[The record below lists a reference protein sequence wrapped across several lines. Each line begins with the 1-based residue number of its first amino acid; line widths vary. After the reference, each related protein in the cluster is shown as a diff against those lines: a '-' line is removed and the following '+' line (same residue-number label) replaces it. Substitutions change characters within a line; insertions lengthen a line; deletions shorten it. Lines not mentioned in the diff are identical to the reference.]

1 IKIYSSFYLYLHM
14 NYKNKLYYYYYLVI
28 DLECSSSQN
37 IPLNIQI
44 EKLEKLR
51 LCVNKIL
58 NSKTDRLHQKKV
70 RYINSTGDGYFIIFD
85 IGEDA
90 LKFSID
96 LHKYLNEHNKKI
108 KNKKIYSQEEIDS
121 KTIIVNTGISCGI
134 SKPLKQIDGQIAYWG
149 SDVILSHRIVD
160 YAKGGYILCSS
171 DVYKNMKNT
180 KFGEFVN
187 LECSTNFKHNL
198 KTDVYLF
205 YNKED
210 KEKFENVNIHL
221 LR

>member
-1 IKIYSSFYLYLHM
+1 M
-14 NYKNKLYYYYYLVI
+14 NSKKELYYYYYLVI
-28 DLECSSSQN
+28 DLESSSSQN
-37 IPLNIQI
+37 IPLDIQI

-51 LCVNKIL
+51 VCVNKIL
-58 NSKTDRLHQKKV
+58 NSTDRLHQKKV

-96 LHKYLNEHNKKI
+96 LHKYLNDHNEKI

-134 SKPLKQIDGQIAYWG
+134 SKPVKQIDGQIAYWG
-149 SDVILSHRIVD
+149 SDVILAHRIVD

-198 KTDVYLF
+198 KTDVFLF

-210 KEKFENVNIHL
+210 KEKFDNINIDL

>member
-1 IKIYSSFYLYLHM
+1 M
-14 NYKNKLYYYYYLVI
+14 DYKKKLYYYYYLVI

-96 LHKYLNEHNKKI
+96 LQKYLNDHNNKI
-108 KNKKIYSQEEIDS
+108 KNKNIYSQEEISS

-134 SKPLKQIDGQIAYWG
+134 SKPVKQIDGQIAYWG
-149 SDVILSHRIVD
+149 EDVILAHRLVD

-171 DVYKNMKNT
+171 DVYENMKNIN
-180 KFGEFVN
+180 FGEFLN

-205 YNKED
+205 YNKEE
-210 KEKFENVNIHL
+210 KEKFENINLHL

>member
-1 IKIYSSFYLYLHM
+1 MVSK
-14 NYKNKLYYYYYLVI
+14 KQLYYFYYLAI
-28 DLECSSSQN
+28 DLESSSSQN
-37 IPLNIQI
+37 IPLDIQI

-51 LCVNKIL
+51 FCVNKIINSLLTVPAADSL
-58 NSKTDRLHQKKV
+58 NTDEKINDNIL
-70 RYINSTGDGYFIIFD
+70 YINQTGDGYFIIFEK
-85 IGEDA
+85 GEDA
-90 LKFSID
+90 LKFSIEV
-96 LHKYLNEHNKKI
+96 HKYLNNHNKKI
-108 KNKKIYSQEEIDS
+108 KNKKVYSQEEIDS
-121 KTIIVNTGISCGI
+121 KKIIANIGISCGK
-134 SKPLKQIDGQIAYWG
+134 SKPYKQIDGQIAYWG
-149 SDVILSHRIVD
+149 SDVILAHRIVD

-210 KEKFENVNIHL
+210 KEKFENVNVSL
-221 LR
+221 VNP

>member
-1 IKIYSSFYLYLHM
+1 MYIK
-14 NYKNKLYYYYYLVI
+14 KKLYYYYYLII
-28 DLECSSSQN
+28 DLECSSSQY
-37 IPLNIQI
+37 IPVNIQI

-58 NSKTDRLHQKKV
+58 HPNTDRLPRKIK
-70 RYINSTGDGYFIIFD
+70 YINSTGDGYFIIFES
-85 IGEDA
+85 GEDA

-96 LHKYLNEHNKKI
+96 LQKYLNDHNKKI

-121 KTIIVNTGISCGI
+121 KTMIVNTGISCGI
-134 SKPLKQIDGQIAYWG
+134 SKPVKQIDGQIAYWG
-149 SDVILSHRIVD
+149 SDVILAHRIVD

-171 DVYKNMKNT
+171 EVYKNMKNIN
-180 KFGEFVN
+180 FGEFVN
-187 LECSTNFKHNL
+187 IDVSANFKHNL

-205 YNKED
+205 YNKEE
-210 KEKFENVNIHL
+210 KEKYENINLHI